1 MGEEVELISDGE
13 GLAIVGE
20 PTAVER
26 FMKAFG
32 VSSLE
37 AIDLGTILSTGVAFA
52 QAGAV
57 IADRSGRWV
66 KLTEKSAEDL
76 KKFGLTPTKTPGI
89 AYAMAGKA
97 GKIDKW
103 LQIQEGI
110 GPILTSPVLLAN
122 SAALMSQFAMKQE
135 MDKITDYLAT
145 IDAKLDHLIRSQ
157 TNQVLARLDGVDL
170 AVREAMHVCESV
182 GRVSEV
188 TWSKVQSSA
197 QSIHETEGFALRH
210 VKDLVDQ
217 IDTKDTIANLVE
229 SVSKVE
235 AEVEKW
241 LVVLAR
247 CFELH
252 DAVGLLELDRVLDA
266 SPEELDKHRLGLQSA
281 RQDRRQLFAERL
293 DPLFEQL
300 GEAIRVANSKVLFN
314 PLQSP
319 AVVTSTNVIADRVIG
334 FLNLLDID
342 SSNETAQAKQWREA
356 ASENWEK
363 ARVLGSQG
371 ISQAKKLTG
380 DAREGA
386 AAVTG
391 RLAGDAREGA
401 AAMKGKL
408 AARLSGRKHSADDD

>member
-1 MGEEVELISDGE
+1 MDDEVELISDGE

-37 AIDLGTILSTGVAFA
+37 AIDLGAILSTGVALA

-110 GPILTSPVLLAN
+110 GPILTSPILLAN
-122 SAALMSQFAMKQE
+122 SAALMSQYAMKQE
-135 MDKITDYLAT
+135 MEQITEYLAA
-145 IDAKLDHLIRSQ
+145 IDAKLDQVIRSQ

-170 AVREAMHVCESV
+170 AVREAMHVRESV

-197 QSIHETEGFALRH
+197 QSIHETEGFALRQI
-210 VKDLVDQ
+210 KDLIDQ
-217 IDTKDTIANLVE
+217 IDTKETIARLVE
-229 SVSKVE
+229 SVAKVE
-235 AEVEKW
+235 ADVEKW

-319 AVVTSTNVIADRVIG
+319 AVVTSTNAIADHVIA
-334 FLNLLDID
+334 FLNLLEIN
-342 SSNETAQAKQWREA
+342 SSKESAQAKQWREA

-371 ISQAKKLTG
+371 ISQAKKLGG
-380 DAREGA
+380 DARES
-386 AAVTG
+386 
-391 RLAGDAREGA
+391 A
-401 AAMKGKL
+401 AAMKGRL
-408 AARLSGRKHSADDD
+408 AGRFPGRKHSTQDDE